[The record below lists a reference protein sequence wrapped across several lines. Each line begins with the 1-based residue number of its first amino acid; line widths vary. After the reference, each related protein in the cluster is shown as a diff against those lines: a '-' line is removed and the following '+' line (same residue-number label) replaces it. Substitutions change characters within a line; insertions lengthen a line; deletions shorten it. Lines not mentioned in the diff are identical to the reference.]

1 MSIIKLLPDSVANQ
15 IAAGEVVQ
23 RPSSVV
29 KELLENSID
38 SGAKTI
44 KLIIK
49 EAGKTLIQ
57 VIDDGVGMNED
68 DLKKCF
74 FRHTT
79 SKIRSSKDLFSLETM
94 GFRGEALSSI
104 ASVSHMSIVSNQ
116 DSSDSLGFEI
126 KLDGGEEKS
135 LSEVVSSKGTSISVK
150 NLFFN
155 IPARRNFLKSDN
167 VELKHIIDE
176 FHRVALINHDVN
188 FIFTNNNNE
197 IFNLSKSIFKERI
210 IRVFGKSSKQK
221 LIPINEETEIAKI
234 SGFVFKPEFSRKTRS
249 TQFFFVNNRFIRNS
263 HLNHAVKTAYEGL
276 IQDNL
281 YPSYFLRIN
290 VPLNSIDVNIHP
302 NKTEIKFDNDQ
313 SIYAILKSSIKHS
326 LGQFNIAPTI
336 DFDNNINLNTPYSYK
351 NKVASIPKVDYN
363 QAFNPFEN
371 LTNPVVVKTKDFDLK
386 NLNDSNHQD
395 QFNNE
400 LELLKTNNFPSF
412 QIKSK
417 YIITKTSSGIVI
429 IDQKRAHQRILYE
442 NFLKELSNKVNPIQT
457 LLFPI
462 TLDFNLEE
470 IRMLKLIEAPLIHL
484 GFKFNSFGDEGIE
497 ISGIHPFLD
506 QSHILELFQEFL
518 KNKDYGQDNA
528 THTLNDL
535 IAKLLS
541 KYSSISS
548 NETINIKLQ
557 ESLVNDLFAC
567 KDPNVSPFGKLIF
580 KLISLE
586 EMEPFVIHA

>member
-49 EAGKTLIQ
+49 DAGKTLIQ
-57 VIDDGVGMNED
+57 VIDDGLGMNKD

-74 FRHTT
+74 YRHTT
-79 SKIRSSKDLFSLETM
+79 SKIRNSKDLYSLETM

-104 ASVSHMSIVSNQ
+104 ASVSHMSIISNQ
-116 DSSDSLGFEI
+116 DANDSLGYEI

-135 LSEVVSSKGTSISVK
+135 FDEIGSAKGTTISVK

-176 FHRVALINHDVN
+176 FHRVALINHNIN
-188 FIFTNNNNE
+188 FIFLNNNNE
-197 IFNLSKSIFKERI
+197 LFNLSESIFKERI
-210 IRVFGKSSKQK
+210 IRIFGKSTKQK
-221 LIPINEETEIAKI
+221 LIPINEETDIAKI
-234 SGFVFKPEFSRKTRS
+234 SGFVFKPEYSRKTRS
-249 TQFFFVNNRFIRNS
+249 TQFFFVNNRFIKNS

-281 YPSYFLRIN
+281 YPSYFLKIN

-336 DFDNNINLNTPYSYK
+336 DFNNNINLNTPYSFK
-351 NKVASIPKVDYN
+351 DREASIPKVDYN

-371 LTNPVVVKTKDFDLK
+371 LTKPVDLKTKDFDF
-386 NLNDSNHQD
+386 SNFDDLAVQD
-395 QFNNE
+395 HFNNE
-400 LELLKTNNFPSF
+400 LEILKTNSFPSF
-412 QIKSK
+412 QLKSK
-417 YIITKTSSGIVI
+417 YIITKTSSGII
-429 IDQKRAHQRILYE
+429 IINQKRAHQRILYE

-462 TLDFNLEE
+462 KLDFNSEE

-484 GFKFNSFGDEGIE
+484 GFKFNSFEPENIE
-497 ISGIHPFLD
+497 ISGIHPFLN
-506 QSHILELFQEFL
+506 QNNVNELFQDFL
-518 KNKDYGQDNA
+518 KNKDYNQNN
-528 THTLNDL
+528 TVHTLNDL
-535 IAKLLS
+535 IAKLLA

-548 NETINIKLQ
+548 NESINVKLQ

-586 EMEPFVIHA
+586 EIIKIF

>member
-49 EAGKTLIQ
+49 DAGKTLIQ
-57 VIDDGVGMNED
+57 VIDDGLGMNKD

-74 FRHTT
+74 YRHTT
-79 SKIRSSKDLFSLETM
+79 SKIRNSKDLYSLETM

-104 ASVSHMSIVSNQ
+104 ASVSHMSIISNQ
-116 DSSDSLGFEI
+116 DANDSLGFEI

-135 LSEVVSSKGTSISVK
+135 FDEIGSAKGTTISVK

-176 FHRVALINHDVN
+176 FHRVALINHNIN
-188 FIFTNNNNE
+188 FIFLNNNNE
-197 IFNLSKSIFKERI
+197 LFNLSESIFKERI
-210 IRVFGKSSKQK
+210 IRIFGKSTKQK
-221 LIPINEETEIAKI
+221 LIPINEETDIAKI
-234 SGFVFKPEFSRKTRS
+234 SGFVFKPEYSRKTRS
-249 TQFFFVNNRFIRNS
+249 TQFFFVNNRFIKNS

-281 YPSYFLRIN
+281 FPSYFLKIN

-336 DFDNNINLNTPYSYK
+336 DFNNNINLNTPYSFK
-351 NKVASIPKVDYN
+351 DREASIPKVDYN

-371 LTNPVVVKTKDFDLK
+371 LTKPVDLKTKDFDFS
-386 NLNDSNHQD
+386 NFDDSALQD
-395 QFNNE
+395 HFNNE
-400 LELLKTNNFPSF
+400 LEILKTNSFPSF
-412 QIKSK
+412 QLKSK
-417 YIITKTSSGIVI
+417 YIITKTSSGII
-429 IDQKRAHQRILYE
+429 IINQKRAHQRILYE

-462 TLDFNLEE
+462 KLDFNSEE

-484 GFKFNSFGDEGIE
+484 GFKFNSFEPENIE
-497 ISGIHPFLD
+497 ISGIHP
-506 QSHILELFQEFL
+506 ILNQNNVNELFQDFL
-518 KNKDYGQDNA
+518 KNKDYNQNN
-528 THTLNDL
+528 TVHTLNDL
-535 IAKLLS
+535 IAKLLA

-548 NETINIKLQ
+548 NESINVKLQ

-586 EMEPFVIHA
+586 EIIKIF

>member
-1 MSIIKLLPDSVANQ
+1 MSIIKLLPNSVANQ

-49 EAGKTLIQ
+49 DAGKTLIQ
-57 VIDDGVGMNED
+57 VIDDGAGMNED

-351 NKVASIPKVDYN
+351 NKEASIPKVDYN

-400 LELLKTNNFPSF
+400 LELLKTNNFPAF

-462 TLDFNLEE
+462 TLDFNSEE

-586 EMEPFVIHA
+586 EIIKIF

>member
-49 EAGKTLIQ
+49 DAGKTLIQ
-57 VIDDGVGMNED
+57 VVDDGVGMNEE
-68 DLKKCF
+68 DLRKCF

-79 SKIRSSKDLFSLETM
+79 SKIRNSIDLFSLKTM

-116 DSSDSLGFEI
+116 DSSNSLGFEI
-126 KLDGGEEKS
+126 KLNGGEEKS
-135 LSEVVSSKGTSISVK
+135 IIEVVSSKGTSISVK

-176 FHRVALINHDVN
+176 FHRVALINYDVN

-210 IRVFGKSSKQK
+210 IRIFGKSSKQK

-249 TQFFFVNNRFIRNS
+249 TQFFFVNNRYIRNS

-281 YPSYFLRIN
+281 YPSYFLRIK

-326 LGQFNIAPTI
+326 LGQFNITPTI

-351 NKVASIPKVDYN
+351 NKEVSIPKVDYN

-371 LTNPVVVKTKDFDLK
+371 LTKPVLLKTRDFDLK
-386 NLNDSNHQD
+386 NLDESNNQD
-395 QFNNE
+395 QINNE
-400 LELLKTNNFPSF
+400 LELLKTNSFPAF
-412 QIKSK
+412 QLKSK
-417 YIITKTSSGIVI
+417 YIITKTSSGIII

-462 TLDFNLEE
+462 KLDFNSEE

-484 GFKFNSFGDEGIE
+484 GFKFNSFGEEVIE
-497 ISGIHPFLD
+497 ISGIHPFLN

-518 KNKDYGQDNA
+518 RNKDYGQDNA

-548 NETINIKLQ
+548 NETINVKLQ

-586 EMEPFVIHA
+586 EIIKIF

>member
-49 EAGKTLIQ
+49 DAGKTLVQ
-57 VIDDGVGMNED
+57 VIDDGIGMNKD

-79 SKIRSSKDLFSLETM
+79 SKIRSSKDLYSLETM

-104 ASVSHMSIVSNQ
+104 ASVSHMSIISNQ
-116 DSSDSLGFEI
+116 DTNDSLGFEI
-126 KLDGGEEKS
+126 KLDGGEEK
-135 LSEVVSSKGTSISVK
+135 LFNEIISSKGTTISVK

-176 FHRVALINHDVN
+176 FHRISLINHEIN
-188 FIFTNNNNE
+188 FIFINNNNE
-197 IFNLSKSIFKERI
+197 LFNLSKSIFKERI
-210 IRVFGKSSKQK
+210 IRVFGNSSKQK
-221 LIPINEETEIAKI
+221 LIPISEETDIATI
-234 SGFVFKPEFSRKTRS
+234 SGFVFKPEYSRKTRS
-249 TQFFFVNNRFIRNS
+249 TQFFFVNNRFIKNS

-281 YPSYFLRIN
+281 YPSYFLKIN

-336 DFDNNINLNTPYSYK
+336 DFDNNINLNTPYSFK
-351 NKVASIPKVDYN
+351 NREASIPKVDYN

-371 LTNPVVVKTKDFDLK
+371 LTSPVDLKTKDFDFT
-386 NLNDSNHQD
+386 NFDDSVGQD
-395 QFNNE
+395 HFKNE
-400 LELLKTNNFPSF
+400 LEILKTNSFPSF
-412 QIKSK
+412 QLKSK

-429 IDQKRAHQRILYE
+429 INQKRAHQRILYE
-442 NFLKELSNKVNPIQT
+442 KFLKELSNKVNPIQT
-457 LLFPI
+457 LLFPVK
-462 TLDFNLEE
+462 LDFNSEE

-484 GFKFNSFGDEGIE
+484 GFKFNAFEPENIE
-497 ISGIHPFLD
+497 ISGIHPFLN
-506 QSHILELFQEFL
+506 QNNINELFQDFL
-518 KNKDYGQDNA
+518 KNKDYNQDNA
-528 THTLNDL
+528 VHTLNDL
-535 IAKLLS
+535 IAKLLA

-548 NETINIKLQ
+548 NESINVKLQ

-586 EMEPFVIHA
+586 EIIKIF

>member
-363 QAFNPFEN
+363 QAFNPFKN

-586 EMEPFVIHA
+586 EIIKIF

>member
-49 EAGKTLIQ
+49 DAGKTLIQ
-57 VIDDGVGMNED
+57 VIDDGVGMNKED
-68 DLKKCF
+68 LRKCF

-79 SKIRSSKDLFSLETM
+79 SKIRNSIDLFSLKTM

-116 DSSDSLGFEI
+116 GSSNSLGFEI
-126 KLDGGEEKS
+126 KLNSGEEKS
-135 LSEVVSSKGTSISVK
+135 LIEVVSSKGTSISVK

-281 YPSYFLRIN
+281 YPSYFLRIK

-326 LGQFNIAPTI
+326 LGQFNITPTI

-351 NKVASIPKVDYN
+351 NKEVSIPKVDYN

-371 LTNPVVVKTKDFDLK
+371 LTKPVLVKTKDFDLK
-386 NLNDSNHQD
+386 NLDESNNQD
-395 QFNNE
+395 QINNE
-400 LELLKTNNFPSF
+400 LELLKTNSFPAF
-412 QIKSK
+412 QLKSK
-417 YIITKTSSGIVI
+417 YIITKTSSGIII

-462 TLDFNLEE
+462 KLDFNSEE

-484 GFKFNSFGDEGIE
+484 GFKFNSFGEEVIE
-497 ISGIHPFLD
+497 ISGIHPFLN

-518 KNKDYGQDNA
+518 RNKDYGQDNA

-548 NETINIKLQ
+548 NETINVKLQ

-586 EMEPFVIHA
+586 EIIKIF

>member
-29 KELLENSID
+29 KELLENSVD

-44 KLIIK
+44 RLVIK
-49 EAGKTLIQ
+49 DAGKTLIH
-57 VIDDGVGMNED
+57 VIDDGIGMNKT

-79 SKIRSSKDLFSLETM
+79 SKIRKSKDLYSLKTM

-104 ASVSHMSIVSNQ
+104 ASVSHMSIISNK
-116 DSSDSLGFEI
+116 DNNNSLGYEI
-126 KLDGGEEKS
+126 KLEGGQEK
-135 LSEVVSSKGTSISVK
+135 LFNEVVSTKGTSISVK

-176 FHRVALINHDVN
+176 FHRISLINHDIN
-188 FIFTNNNNE
+188 FIFINNNNE
-197 IFNLSKSIFKERI
+197 LFNLSKSIFKERI
-210 IRVFGKSSKQK
+210 IRVFGNSSKQK
-221 LIPINEETEIAKI
+221 LIPVNEETEIAKI
-234 SGFVFKPEFSRKTRS
+234 KGFVFKPEYSRKTRS
-249 TQFFFVNNRFIRNS
+249 AQFFFVNKRFIKKS

-281 YPSYFLRIN
+281 YPSYFLKIN

-336 DFDNNINLNTPYSYK
+336 DFDNNINLNTPYSYR
-351 NKVASIPKVDYN
+351 NKEASIPKVDYN
-363 QAFNPFEN
+363 EAFNPFNN
-371 LTNPVVVKTKDFDLK
+371 LTKPVDLKTKDFEISNVDDLVRT
-386 NLNDSNHQD
+386 D
-395 QFNNE
+395 QFKNE
-400 LELLKTNNFPSF
+400 LEILKTNIFPSF
-412 QIKSK
+412 QLNSK
-417 YIITKTSSGIVI
+417 YIITKTSTGILI
-429 IDQKRAHQRILYE
+429 INQKRAHQRILYE
-442 NFLKELSNKVNPIQT
+442 NFLKELSNKINPIQT

-462 TLDFNLEE
+462 KLDFNVEE
-470 IRMLKLIEAPLIHL
+470 IRMLKLLEAPLVHL
-484 GFKFNSFGDEGIE
+484 GFKFNTFGPDNIE
-497 ISGIHPFLD
+497 ISGTHPFLN
-506 QSHILELFQEFL
+506 QNNVNGLFQDFL
-518 KNKDYGQDNA
+518 RNKDYNRDN
-528 THTLNDL
+528 TVHTLNDL

-548 NETINIKLQ
+548 NENINVKLQ

-586 EMEPFVIHA
+586 EIIKIF

>member
-49 EAGKTLIQ
+49 DAGKTLIQ

-210 IRVFGKSSKQK
+210 IRIFGKSSKQK

-351 NKVASIPKVDYN
+351 NKEVSIPKVDYN

-586 EMEPFVIHA
+586 EIIKIF

>member
-49 EAGKTLIQ
+49 DAGKTLIQ
-57 VIDDGVGMNED
+57 VIDDGIGMNED

-210 IRVFGKSSKQK
+210 IRIFGKSSKQK

-400 LELLKTNNFPSF
+400 LELLKTNNFPAF

-429 IDQKRAHQRILYE
+429 INQKRAHQRILYE

-462 TLDFNLEE
+462 TLDFNSEE

-586 EMEPFVIHA
+586 EIIKIF

>member
-49 EAGKTLIQ
+49 DAGKTLIQ

-176 FHRVALINHDVN
+176 FHRVALINYDVN

-586 EMEPFVIHA
+586 EIIKIF

>member
-49 EAGKTLIQ
+49 DAGKTLIQ
-57 VIDDGVGMNED
+57 VIDDGLGMNKD

-79 SKIRSSKDLFSLETM
+79 SKIRNSKDLYSLETM

-104 ASVSHMSIVSNQ
+104 ASVSHMSIISNQ
-116 DSSDSLGFEI
+116 DANDSLGYEI

-135 LSEVVSSKGTSISVK
+135 FDEIGSAKGTTISVK

-176 FHRVALINHDVN
+176 FHRVALINHNIN
-188 FIFTNNNNE
+188 FIFLNNNNE
-197 IFNLSKSIFKERI
+197 LFNLSESIFKERI
-210 IRVFGKSSKQK
+210 IRIFGKSTKQK
-221 LIPINEETEIAKI
+221 LIPINEETDIAKI
-234 SGFVFKPEFSRKTRS
+234 SGFVFKPEYSRKTRS
-249 TQFFFVNNRFIRNS
+249 TQFFFVNNRFIKNS

-281 YPSYFLRIN
+281 FPSYFLKIN

-336 DFDNNINLNTPYSYK
+336 DFNNNINLNTPYSFK
-351 NKVASIPKVDYN
+351 DREASIPKVDYN
-363 QAFNPFEN
+363 KAFNPFEN
-371 LTNPVVVKTKDFDLK
+371 LTKPVDLKTKDFDFS
-386 NLNDSNHQD
+386 NFDDSVVQD
-395 QFNNE
+395 HFNNE
-400 LELLKTNNFPSF
+400 LEILKTNSFPSF
-412 QIKSK
+412 QLKSK
-417 YIITKTSSGIVI
+417 YIITK
-429 IDQKRAHQRILYE
+429 
-442 NFLKELSNKVNPIQT
+442 
-457 LLFPI
+457 
-462 TLDFNLEE
+462 
-470 IRMLKLIEAPLIHL
+470 
-484 GFKFNSFGDEGIE
+484 
-497 ISGIHPFLD
+497 
-506 QSHILELFQEFL
+506 
-518 KNKDYGQDNA
+518 
-528 THTLNDL
+528 
-535 IAKLLS
+535 
-541 KYSSISS
+541 
-548 NETINIKLQ
+548 
-557 ESLVNDLFAC
+557 LVQ
-567 KDPNVSPFGKLIF
+567 VS
-580 KLISLE
+580 
-586 EMEPFVIHA
+586 

>member
-49 EAGKTLIQ
+49 DAGKTLIQ
-57 VIDDGVGMNED
+57 VIDDGLGMNKD

-74 FRHTT
+74 YRHTT
-79 SKIRSSKDLFSLETM
+79 SKIRNSKDLYSLETM

-104 ASVSHMSIVSNQ
+104 ASVSHMSIISNQ
-116 DSSDSLGFEI
+116 DANDSLGYEI

-135 LSEVVSSKGTSISVK
+135 FDEIGSAKGTTISVK

-176 FHRVALINHDVN
+176 FHRVALINHNIN
-188 FIFTNNNNE
+188 FIFLNNNNE
-197 IFNLSKSIFKERI
+197 LFNLSESIFKERI
-210 IRVFGKSSKQK
+210 IRIFGKSTKQK
-221 LIPINEETEIAKI
+221 LIPINEETDIAKI
-234 SGFVFKPEFSRKTRS
+234 SGFVFKPEYSRKTRS
-249 TQFFFVNNRFIRNS
+249 TQFFFVNNRFIKNS

-281 YPSYFLRIN
+281 YPSYFLKIN

-336 DFDNNINLNTPYSYK
+336 DFNNNINLNTPYSFK
-351 NKVASIPKVDYN
+351 DREASIPKVDYN

-371 LTNPVVVKTKDFDLK
+371 LTKPVDLKTKDFDFS
-386 NLNDSNHQD
+386 NFDDSAVQD
-395 QFNNE
+395 HFNNE
-400 LELLKTNNFPSF
+400 LEILKTNSFPSF
-412 QIKSK
+412 QLKSK
-417 YIITKTSSGIVI
+417 YIITKTSSGII
-429 IDQKRAHQRILYE
+429 IINQKRAHQRILYE

-462 TLDFNLEE
+462 KLDFNSEE

-484 GFKFNSFGDEGIE
+484 GFKFNSFEPENIE
-497 ISGIHPFLD
+497 ISGIHPFLNQNNVD
-506 QSHILELFQEFL
+506 ELFQDFL
-518 KNKDYGQDNA
+518 KNKDYNQNNSV
-528 THTLNDL
+528 HTLNDL
-535 IAKLLS
+535 IAKLLA

-548 NETINIKLQ
+548 NESINVKLQ

-586 EMEPFVIHA
+586 EIIKIF

>member
-38 SGAKTI
+38 SEAKTI
-44 KLIIK
+44 KLIVK
-49 EAGKTLIQ
+49 DAGKTLIQ
-57 VIDDGVGMNED
+57 VIDDGTGMGKD

-126 KLDGGEEKS
+126 KLEGGEEKS

-155 IPARRNFLKSDN
+155 IPARRSFLKSDN

-176 FHRVALINHDVN
+176 FHRVALINHEIN
-188 FIFTNNNNE
+188 FIFINNNNE
-197 IFNLSKSIFKERI
+197 LFNLSKSIFKERI
-210 IRVFGKSSKQK
+210 VRIFGKSSKQK
-221 LIPINEETEIAKI
+221 LIPINEETDIAKI
-234 SGFVFKPEFSRKTRS
+234 SGFVFKPEYSRKSRS
-249 TQFFFVNNRFIRNS
+249 TQFFFVNKRFIKNS
-263 HLNHAVKTAYEGL
+263 HLNHAVKTAYKGL

-281 YPSYFLRIN
+281 YPSYFLKIN
-290 VPLNSIDVNIHP
+290 VPLSSIDVNIHP

-326 LGQFNIAPTI
+326 LGQFNIVPTI

-351 NKVASIPKVDYN
+351 NKEASIPKVDYD

-371 LTNPVVVKTKDFDLK
+371 LTNPVKLKTKDFNFNNID
-386 NLNDSNHQD
+386 DSSDRD
-395 QFNNE
+395 QLNNE
-400 LELLKTNNFPSF
+400 LEFLKTNVFPSF
-412 QIKSK
+412 QLKSK
-417 YIITKTSSGIVI
+417 YIITKTSSGII
-429 IDQKRAHQRILYE
+429 IINQKRAHQRILYE
-442 NFLKELSNKVNPIQT
+442 NFLKELSNKTNPIQT

-462 TLDFNLEE
+462 KLDFNSEE
-470 IRMLKLIEAPLIHL
+470 IRMLKLIEAPLVHL
-484 GFKFNSFGDEGIE
+484 GFKFNSFGEEGIE
-497 ISGIHPFLD
+497 ISGIHPFLNE
-506 QSHILELFQEFL
+506 SYTHELFQDFL
-518 KNKDYGQDNA
+518 KNKDYSSDNA

-535 IAKLLS
+535 IAKLLA

-548 NETINIKLQ
+548 NETINVKLQ

-586 EMEPFVIHA
+586 EIIKIF

>member
-49 EAGKTLIQ
+49 DAGKTLIQ
-57 VIDDGVGMNED
+57 VVDDGVGMNEE

-79 SKIRSSKDLFSLETM
+79 SKIRNSIDLFSLKTM

-116 DSSDSLGFEI
+116 DSSNSLGFEI
-126 KLDGGEEKS
+126 KLNGGEEKS
-135 LSEVVSSKGTSISVK
+135 IIEVVSSKGTSISVK

-210 IRVFGKSSKQK
+210 IRIFGKSSKQK

-281 YPSYFLRIN
+281 YPSYFLRIK

-326 LGQFNIAPTI
+326 LGQFNITPTI

-351 NKVASIPKVDYN
+351 NKEVSIPKVDYN

-371 LTNPVVVKTKDFDLK
+371 LTKPVLVKTKDFDLK
-386 NLNDSNHQD
+386 NLDESNNQD
-395 QFNNE
+395 QINNE
-400 LELLKTNNFPSF
+400 LELLKTNSFPAF
-412 QIKSK
+412 QLKSK

-462 TLDFNLEE
+462 KLDFNSEE

-484 GFKFNSFGDEGIE
+484 GFKFNSFGEEVIE
-497 ISGIHPFLD
+497 ISGIHPFLN
-506 QSHILELFQEFL
+506 QSHIFELFQEFL
-518 KNKDYGQDNA
+518 RNKDYGQDNA

-548 NETINIKLQ
+548 NETINVKLQ

-586 EMEPFVIHA
+586 EIIKIF

>member
-49 EAGKTLIQ
+49 DAGKTLIQ

-351 NKVASIPKVDYN
+351 NKEASIPKVDYN

-462 TLDFNLEE
+462 TLDFNSEE

-484 GFKFNSFGDEGIE
+484 GFKFNSFGEEGIE

-548 NETINIKLQ
+548 NETINVKLQ

-586 EMEPFVIHA
+586 EIIKIF

>member
-49 EAGKTLIQ
+49 DAGKTLIQ
-57 VIDDGVGMNED
+57 VIDDGIGMNED

-351 NKVASIPKVDYN
+351 NKEVSIPKVDYN
-363 QAFNPFEN
+363 QAFNPFES
-371 LTNPVVVKTKDFDLK
+371 LTNPIVVKTKDFDLK

-400 LELLKTNNFPSF
+400 LELLKTNNFPAF

-462 TLDFNLEE
+462 TLDFNSEE

-586 EMEPFVIHA
+586 EIIKIF

>member
-49 EAGKTLIQ
+49 DAGKTLIQ
-57 VIDDGVGMNED
+57 VIDDGVGMNKED
-68 DLKKCF
+68 LRKCF

-79 SKIRSSKDLFSLETM
+79 SKIRNSIDLFSLKTM

-116 DSSDSLGFEI
+116 DSSNSLGFEI
-126 KLDGGEEKS
+126 KLNGGEEKS
-135 LSEVVSSKGTSISVK
+135 LIEVVSSKGTSISVK

-210 IRVFGKSSKQK
+210 IRIFGKSSKQK

-249 TQFFFVNNRFIRNS
+249 TQFFFVNNRYIRNS

-281 YPSYFLRIN
+281 YPSYFLRIK

-313 SIYAILKSSIKHS
+313 CIYAILKSSIKHS
-326 LGQFNIAPTI
+326 LGQFNITPTI

-351 NKVASIPKVDYN
+351 NKEVSIPKVDYN

-371 LTNPVVVKTKDFDLK
+371 LTKPVLVKTKDFDLK
-386 NLNDSNHQD
+386 NLDESNNQD
-395 QFNNE
+395 QINNE
-400 LELLKTNNFPSF
+400 LELLKTNSFPAF
-412 QIKSK
+412 QLKSK
-417 YIITKTSSGIVI
+417 YIITKTSSGIII

-462 TLDFNLEE
+462 KLDFNSEE

-484 GFKFNSFGDEGIE
+484 GFKFNSFGEEVIE
-497 ISGIHPFLD
+497 ISGIHPFLN

-518 KNKDYGQDNA
+518 RNKDYGQDNA

-548 NETINIKLQ
+548 NETINVKLQ

-586 EMEPFVIHA
+586 EIIKIF

>member
-29 KELLENSID
+29 KELLENSVD

-44 KLIIK
+44 RLVIK
-49 EAGKTLIQ
+49 DAGKTLIH
-57 VIDDGVGMNED
+57 VIDDGIGMNKT

-79 SKIRSSKDLFSLETM
+79 SKIRKSKDLYSLKTM

-104 ASVSHMSIVSNQ
+104 ASVSHMSIISNK
-116 DSSDSLGFEI
+116 DNNNSLGYEI
-126 KLDGGEEKS
+126 KLEGGQEK
-135 LSEVVSSKGTSISVK
+135 LFNEVVSTKGTSISVK

-176 FHRVALINHDVN
+176 FHRISLINHDIN
-188 FIFTNNNNE
+188 FIFINNNNE
-197 IFNLSKSIFKERI
+197 LFNLSKSIFKERI
-210 IRVFGKSSKQK
+210 IRVFGNSSKQK

-234 SGFVFKPEFSRKTRS
+234 KGFVFKPEYSRKTRS
-249 TQFFFVNNRFIRNS
+249 AQFFFVNKRFIKNS
-263 HLNHAVKTAYEGL
+263 HLNHAVKSAYEGL

-281 YPSYFLRIN
+281 YPSYFLKIN

-336 DFDNNINLNTPYSYK
+336 DFDNNINLNTPYSYR
-351 NKVASIPKVDYN
+351 NKEASIPKVDYN
-363 QAFNPFEN
+363 EAFNPFNN
-371 LTNPVVVKTKDFDLK
+371 LTKPVDLKTKDFEISNVDDLVRT
-386 NLNDSNHQD
+386 D
-395 QFNNE
+395 QFKNE
-400 LELLKTNNFPSF
+400 LEILKTNIFPSF
-412 QIKSK
+412 QLNSK
-417 YIITKTSSGIVI
+417 YIITKTSTGILI
-429 IDQKRAHQRILYE
+429 INQKRAHQRILYE
-442 NFLKELSNKVNPIQT
+442 NFLKELSNKINPIQT

-462 TLDFNLEE
+462 KLDFNVEE
-470 IRMLKLIEAPLIHL
+470 IRMLKLLEAPLVHL
-484 GFKFNSFGDEGIE
+484 GFKFNTFGPDNIE
-497 ISGIHPFLD
+497 ISGTHPFLN
-506 QSHILELFQEFL
+506 QNNVNGLFQDFL
-518 KNKDYGQDNA
+518 RNKDYNRDN
-528 THTLNDL
+528 TVHTLNDL

-548 NETINIKLQ
+548 NENINVKLQ

-586 EMEPFVIHA
+586 EIIKIF

>member
-49 EAGKTLIQ
+49 DAGKTLIQ

-210 IRVFGKSSKQK
+210 IRIFGKSSKQK

-351 NKVASIPKVDYN
+351 NKEASIPKVDYN

-400 LELLKTNNFPSF
+400 LELLKTNNFPAF

-462 TLDFNLEE
+462 TLDFNSEE
-470 IRMLKLIEAPLIHL
+470 IRMLKLDR
-484 GFKFNSFGDEGIE
+484 GSVDSFG
-497 ISGIHPFLD
+497 F
-506 QSHILELFQEFL
+506 
-518 KNKDYGQDNA
+518 
-528 THTLNDL
+528 
-535 IAKLLS
+535 
-541 KYSSISS
+541 
-548 NETINIKLQ
+548 
-557 ESLVNDLFAC
+557 
-567 KDPNVSPFGKLIF
+567 
-580 KLISLE
+580 
-586 EMEPFVIHA
+586 

>member
-29 KELLENSID
+29 KELLENSVD

-44 KLIIK
+44 RLVIK
-49 EAGKTLIQ
+49 DAGKTLIH
-57 VIDDGVGMNED
+57 VIDDGIGMNKT

-79 SKIRSSKDLFSLETM
+79 SKIRKSKDLYSLKTM

-104 ASVSHMSIVSNQ
+104 ASVSHMSIISNK
-116 DSSDSLGFEI
+116 DNNNSLGYEI
-126 KLDGGEEKS
+126 KLEGGQEK
-135 LSEVVSSKGTSISVK
+135 LFNEVVSTKGTSISVK

-176 FHRVALINHDVN
+176 FHRISLINHDIN
-188 FIFTNNNNE
+188 FIFINNNNE
-197 IFNLSKSIFKERI
+197 LFNLSKSIFKERI
-210 IRVFGKSSKQK
+210 IRVFGNSSKQK

-234 SGFVFKPEFSRKTRS
+234 KGFVFKPEYSRKTRS
-249 TQFFFVNNRFIRNS
+249 AQFFFVNKRFIKNT
-263 HLNHAVKTAYEGL
+263 HLNHAVKSAYEGL

-281 YPSYFLRIN
+281 YPSYFLKIN

-336 DFDNNINLNTPYSYK
+336 DFDNNINLNTPYSYR
-351 NKVASIPKVDYN
+351 NKEASIPKVDYN
-363 QAFNPFEN
+363 EAFNPFNN
-371 LTNPVVVKTKDFDLK
+371 LTKPVDLKTKDFEISNVDDLVRT
-386 NLNDSNHQD
+386 D
-395 QFNNE
+395 QFKNE
-400 LELLKTNNFPSF
+400 LEILKTNIFPSF
-412 QIKSK
+412 QLNSK
-417 YIITKTSSGIVI
+417 YIITKTSTGILI
-429 IDQKRAHQRILYE
+429 INQKRAHQRILYE
-442 NFLKELSNKVNPIQT
+442 NFLKELSNKINPIQT

-462 TLDFNLEE
+462 KLDFNVEE
-470 IRMLKLIEAPLIHL
+470 IRMLKLLEAPLVHL
-484 GFKFNSFGDEGIE
+484 GFKFNTFGPDNIE
-497 ISGIHPFLD
+497 ISGTHPFLN
-506 QSHILELFQEFL
+506 QNNVNGLFQDFL
-518 KNKDYGQDNA
+518 RNKDYNRDN
-528 THTLNDL
+528 TVHTLNDL

-548 NETINIKLQ
+548 NENINVKLQ

-586 EMEPFVIHA
+586 EIIKIF

>member
-49 EAGKTLIQ
+49 DAGKTLIQ
-57 VIDDGVGMNED
+57 VIDDGVGMNEE
-68 DLKKCF
+68 DLRKCF

-79 SKIRSSKDLFSLETM
+79 SKIRNSIDLFSLKTM

-116 DSSDSLGFEI
+116 DSSNSLGFEI
-126 KLDGGEEKS
+126 KLNGGEEKS
-135 LSEVVSSKGTSISVK
+135 IIEVVSSKGTSISVK

-176 FHRVALINHDVN
+176 FHRVALINYDVN

-210 IRVFGKSSKQK
+210 IRIFGKSSKQK

-281 YPSYFLRIN
+281 YPSYFLRIK

-326 LGQFNIAPTI
+326 LGQFNITPTI

-351 NKVASIPKVDYN
+351 NKEVSIPKVDYN

-371 LTNPVVVKTKDFDLK
+371 LTKPVLLKTRDFDLK
-386 NLNDSNHQD
+386 NLDESNNQD
-395 QFNNE
+395 QINNE
-400 LELLKTNNFPSF
+400 LELLKTNSFPAF
-412 QIKSK
+412 QLKSK
-417 YIITKTSSGIVI
+417 YIITKTSSGIII

-462 TLDFNLEE
+462 KLDFNSEE

-484 GFKFNSFGDEGIE
+484 GFKFNSFGEEVIE
-497 ISGIHPFLD
+497 ISGIHPFLN

-518 KNKDYGQDNA
+518 RNKDYGQDNA

-548 NETINIKLQ
+548 NETVNVKLQ

-586 EMEPFVIHA
+586 EIIKIF

>member
-49 EAGKTLIQ
+49 DAGKTLIQ
-57 VIDDGVGMNED
+57 VVDDGVGMNEE

-79 SKIRSSKDLFSLETM
+79 SKIRNSIDLFSLKTM

-116 DSSDSLGFEI
+116 DSSNSLGFEI
-126 KLDGGEEKS
+126 KLNGGEEKS
-135 LSEVVSSKGTSISVK
+135 IIEVVSSKGTSISVK

-176 FHRVALINHDVN
+176 FHRVALINYDVN

-210 IRVFGKSSKQK
+210 IRIFGKSSKQK

-281 YPSYFLRIN
+281 YPSYFLRIK

-326 LGQFNIAPTI
+326 LGQFNITPTI

-351 NKVASIPKVDYN
+351 NKEVSIPKVDYN

-371 LTNPVVVKTKDFDLK
+371 LTKPVLVKTKDFDLK
-386 NLNDSNHQD
+386 NLDESNNQD
-395 QFNNE
+395 QINNE
-400 LELLKTNNFPSF
+400 LELLKTNSFPAF
-412 QIKSK
+412 QLKSK
-417 YIITKTSSGIVI
+417 YIITKTSSGIII

-462 TLDFNLEE
+462 KLDFNSEE

-484 GFKFNSFGDEGIE
+484 GFKFNSFGEEVIE
-497 ISGIHPFLD
+497 ISGIHPFLN

-518 KNKDYGQDNA
+518 RNKDYGQDNA

-548 NETINIKLQ
+548 NETINVKLQ

-586 EMEPFVIHA
+586 EIIKIF

>member
-49 EAGKTLIQ
+49 DAGKTLIQ
-57 VIDDGVGMNED
+57 VVDDGVGMNEE
-68 DLKKCF
+68 DLRKCF

-79 SKIRSSKDLFSLETM
+79 SKIRNSIDLFSLKTM

-116 DSSDSLGFEI
+116 DSSNSLGFEI
-126 KLDGGEEKS
+126 KLNGGEEKS
-135 LSEVVSSKGTSISVK
+135 LIEVVSSKGTSISVK

-210 IRVFGKSSKQK
+210 IRIFGKSSKQK

-249 TQFFFVNNRFIRNS
+249 TQFFFVNNRYIRNS

-281 YPSYFLRIN
+281 YPSYFLRIK

-326 LGQFNIAPTI
+326 LGQFNITPTI

-351 NKVASIPKVDYN
+351 NKEVSIPKVDYN

-371 LTNPVVVKTKDFDLK
+371 LTKPVLVKTKDFDLK
-386 NLNDSNHQD
+386 NLDESNNQD
-395 QFNNE
+395 QINNE
-400 LELLKTNNFPSF
+400 LELLKTNSFPAF
-412 QIKSK
+412 QLKSK
-417 YIITKTSSGIVI
+417 YIITKTSSGIII

-462 TLDFNLEE
+462 KLDFNSEE

-484 GFKFNSFGDEGIE
+484 GFKFNSFGEEVIE
-497 ISGIHPFLD
+497 ISGIHPFLN

-518 KNKDYGQDNA
+518 RNKDYGQDNA

-548 NETINIKLQ
+548 NETINVKLQ

-586 EMEPFVIHA
+586 EIIKIF